1 MADWEEKLN
10 AILGNPQAMGQIAA
24 LAQSLQAGPER
35 PERPE
40 PGRADSSTKA
50 GYGPVSQSP
59 DRPEPG
65 RAYSGTKAGRGPE
78 GLSPDQNPE
87 GSQPVFG
94 PEDGQ
99 PVFGPED
106 DTGGLNGEGQSPG
119 QGGWQSLAGP
129 EEEGQAAPDL
139 PDGLGALGALGNLDP
154 RLIQTALELLSVYNG
169 TDDRRAALLAA
180 LKPFLKP
187 ERQRKMDRAIQIAKL
202 SRVIRVAFE
211 RFKPQEDDGHV

>member
-24 LAQSLQAGPER
+24 LAQSLQAR
-35 PERPE
+35 PESPE
-40 PGRADSSTKA
+40 PG
-50 GYGPVSQSP
+50 
-59 DRPEPG
+59 PEPG
-65 RAYSGTKAGRGPE
+65 QADSGTDFGRGPE
-78 GLSPDQNPE
+78 SSPPDQNPE
-87 GSQPVFG
+87 G
-94 PEDGQ
+94 GQ
-99 PVFGPED
+99 PVFGPEGG
-106 DTGGLNGEGQSPG
+106 TGGLNGEGQSPG

-129 EEEGQAAPDL
+129 EEGGQAAPDL

-187 ERQRKMDRAIQIAKL
+187 ERQRRMDRAIQIARL

>member
-24 LAQSLQAGPER
+24 LAQSLQSGPES
-35 PERPE
+35 
-40 PGRADSSTKA
+40 G
-50 GYGPVSQSP
+50 
-59 DRPEPG
+59 PEPG
-65 RAYSGTKAGRGPE
+65 RAYSGTKAGPEPGRADSGTDFGRGPE

-87 GSQPVFG
+87 G
-94 PEDGQ
+94 GQ
-99 PVFGPED
+99 PVFGPEGG
-106 DTGGLNGEGQSPG
+106 TGGLNGEGQSPG

>member
-35 PERPE
+35 PE
-40 PGRADSSTKA
+40 PGRADSGTKA
-50 GYGPVSQSP
+50 GRGLEGLSP

-65 RAYSGTKAGRGPE
+65 RAYSSTDFGRGPE
-78 GLSPDQNPE
+78 SSPPDQNPE
-87 GSQPVFG
+87 GS
-94 PEDGQ
+94 Q

>member
-24 LAQSLQAGPER
+24 LAQSLQAG

-87 GSQPVFG
+87 GSQPVFS
-94 PEDGQ
+94 
-99 PVFGPED
+99 PED

>member
-35 PERPE
+35 PEPGPE
-40 PGRADSSTKA
+40 PGRADSGT
-50 GYGPVSQSP
+50 GTRYEPVSQSP

-65 RAYSGTKAGRGPE
+65 RAYSSTKAGRGLE

-87 GSQPVFG
+87 GS
-94 PEDGQ
+94 Q

-154 RLIQTALELLSVYNG
+154 RLIQTALELLSVYHG

-187 ERQRKMDRAIQIAKL
+187 ERQRKMDRAIQIARL